1 MELLTTTYEIS
12 TSPIRSSDHKNTA
25 VNGTS
30 QYFNKQVN
38 NA

>member
-12 TSPIRSSDHKNTA
+12 TSLIMPSGTNNQA
-25 VNGTS
+25 ANGTS
-30 QYFNKQVN
+30 QYFNIAGQ